1 MEKGGVVMSL
11 YNVEVIEELSR
22 VVEQEADSYED
33 AKELVAN
40 RYANEEIVLDWND
53 LNCTKYEPYPSQEII
68 EDFDINIEYNS
79 KEHYVVISDK
89 YQSLITRDCKTIED
103 LNFIVKDFFGD
114 YPELE
119 DVRTEEKNM
128 EV

>member
-1 MEKGGVVMSL
+1 MAL

-33 AKELVAN
+33 AEELVVT
-40 RYANEEIVLDWND
+40 RYADEDIVLDWND
-53 LNCTKYEPYPSQEII
+53 LNYTKYKPYPSQNIAD
-68 EDFDINIEYNS
+68 DFDINIKYNS
-79 KEHYVVISDK
+79 KEKYVVISDR
-89 YQSLITRDCKTIED
+89 YESLVTRDCKTIED
-103 LNFIVKDFFGD
+103 LNIIVKDFLED

-119 DVRTEEKNM
+119 EVKVEGKNM